1 MCMSECNNVDMKIHG
16 NVTIGPKWQIVIPKD
31 VRNLIGVQ
39 PWDDMVMITK
49 FGKAIWMIKSD
60 DIQEFLKYMKS
71 EMQQA

>member
-1 MCMSECNNVDMKIHG
+1 MTTCTAVDMKIHG

-31 VRNLIGVQ
+31 VRTLIGVK

-60 DIQEFLKYMKS
+60 DIQEFLNYMKS
-71 EMQQA
+71 EMAQA